1 MHMWSWGL
9 KRKRFKAE
17 PPLVTAQSHL
27 VFRPSAMAPKVA
39 ATVDESR
46 SDHALAH
53 QVMFYLK
60 KSMREEQN
68 SVGSWKVDLGPHVTR
83 DVVDMGRSFKH
94 PTPADLDGLPFDH
107 QLPAQPQASDGFRW
121 LEHVVWRN
129 VQSFTRRWVSARG
142 KPLQTCGAVIIE
154 ELNAFPCW
162 IEARKDLLAPGLQ
175 RVLERFLNAILETHY
190 EMFHVVP
197 DAVFSTIANRVAEAC
212 LRCQF
217 RPAANNPVIASA
229 TPPGTSPR
237 NRRSLSTAQA
247 LGFGPAH
254 DPNLDPNLRAPPIT
268 DPPSTHLA
276 GTTTMGISTGAA
288 TGETADG
295 NDEDAESWEMG
306 HWFSWLALVMLAA
319 AIGHAW
325 RRVCSLASAGLC
337 GGHELCLVW
346 S

>member
-1 MHMWSWGL
+1 MHMLSWGL

-17 PPLVTAQSHL
+17 PLLVTAQSHL

-68 SVGSWKVDLGPHVTR
+68 SVGSWKVDLGPTSLGTWSTWDALSSIPHLRIST
-83 DVVDMGRSFKH
+83 
-94 PTPADLDGLPFDH
+94 
-107 QLPAQPQASDGFRW
+107 GFPCTTNF
-121 LEHVVWRN
+121 LH
-129 VQSFTRRWVSARG
+129 SL
-142 KPLQTCGAVIIE
+142 KLQTVQMIGACCLEERAILHQTLSVSERQAAADVRGVIIE

-197 DAVFSTIANRVAEAC
+197 DAVFSTIANRAC

-217 RPAANNPVIASA
+217 RRAATSPVIASA

-254 DPNLDPNLRAPPIT
+254 DPNDPNLLRAPPST
-268 DPPSTHLA
+268 DPPSTHLV

-306 HWFSWLALVMLAA
+306 H
-319 AIGHAW
+319 
-325 RRVCSLASAGLC
+325 
-337 GGHELCLVW
+337 
-346 S
+346 